1 MPSRP
6 VKSVLDS
13 GVAGWDSSVD
23 DNLDTILN
31 APFPLFESPNFGT
44 LDANFPPEQFD
55 NCFAILT
62 DTEVVYKSNGVTWLI
77 WPFTVMP
84 NDAAPTATTLRD
96 ALVTAGLML
105 P

>member
-6 VKSVLDS
+6 IKSALDN
-13 GVAGWDSSVD
+13 GVGNWDSSID
-23 DNLDTILN
+23 DNFDTILN
-31 APFPLFESPNFGT
+31 APFPLFEAANFGT
-44 LDANFPPEQFD
+44 LDASFPAAQFD
-55 NCFAILT
+55 NCFAILA
-62 DTEVVYKSNGVTWLI
+62 DTEVVYKSDGVNWLI

-84 NDAAPTATTLRD
+84 NDAAPTAITLRD